1 LPEKLNVMGVP
12 FRVER
17 ADLDEDTVGD
27 TVGLYRRIRVSPDI
41 NHKKA
46 WSVLVHEW
54 AHAVMY
60 VNGVS
65 STVPEEVEEI
75 LAQSFEHAIEELLQ
89 QIGPALLDS
98 YRD

>member
-1 LPEKLNVMGVP
+1 
-12 FRVER
+12 
-17 ADLDEDTVGD
+17 
-27 TVGLYRRIRVSPDI
+27 
-41 NHKKA
+41 
-46 WSVLVHEW
+46 
-54 AHAVMY
+54 MY